1 MLRYYRLQPQGHL
14 HSGLDDAK
22 NIGRIV
28 IELIKV
34 TESYG
39 GIIIN

>member
-1 MLRYYRLQPQGHL
+1 MLDYFGLQPEGHL
-14 HSGLDDAK
+14 HCGLDDAK

-34 TESYG
+34 NYP
-39 GIIIN
+39 